1 MNKFNLI
8 FKDLEEKIR
17 QGIYQ
22 EGDLLPSENELTKT
36 YDVSRETVRKALN
49 LLLEHGYIQKQQ
61 GKGSIVLPTGQ
72 YQFPVSG
79 LTSYKELERS
89 QGIKGNTKVIVNDYL
104 SFPDVLREESDMP
117 EVAEVQ
123 YILRE
128 RLVNGEVLILDKDYF
143 DPAIVP
149 HIPTEVAEDSIYAYL
164 EGVHHL
170 DISYAKKTITVE
182 PATTEDKEL
191 MQLQEPFVVVVRS
204 DVYLDDTRLFQHTES
219 RHRLDRF
226 KFVEFAR
233 RRNV

>member
-1 MNKFNLI
+1 MMFC
-8 FKDLEEKIR
+8 
-17 QGIYQ
+17 
-22 EGDLLPSENELTKT
+22 
-36 YDVSRETVRKALN
+36 
-49 LLLEHGYIQKQQ
+49 
-61 GKGSIVLPTGQ
+61 
-72 YQFPVSG
+72 
-79 LTSYKELERS
+79 LTSPL
-89 QGIKGNTKVIVNDYL
+89 QAMGPL
-104 SFPDVLREESDMP
+104 W
-117 EVAEVQ
+117 
-123 YILRE
+123 
-128 RLVNGEVLILDKDYF
+128 ILDKDYF